1 MKNIIITGS
10 TRGIGRC
17 MAIEFMKAGCNVTIS
32 GRGESIPDDTAN
44 ELKEFKNRYIYVQC
58 NVHSISDIENL
69 WNQSAQKWGRIDIW
83 INNAGQNCPH
93 EFIYNTEA
101 PYVEKL
107 IDTNIK
113 GMVYGSQVAAKN
125 MLKQGG
131 GRIYNM
137 EGLGSNDMI
146 QVKTILYGTSKRALT
161 YFTRAL
167 AKELEGTPVKAGRL
181 SPGMMLTDFL
191 TKTPDGEAS
200 PVLNDSKFQFIFN
213 TLGDKPETVAKFFI
227 PKMLSDTKNDSHIEW
242 LTTRKS
248 FARFLSVPFKKRKL
262 I

>member
-1 MKNIIITGS
+1 
-10 TRGIGRC
+10 
-17 MAIEFMKAGCNVTIS
+17 
-32 GRGESIPDDTAN
+32 
-44 ELKEFKNRYIYVQC
+44 
-58 NVHSISDIENL
+58 
-69 WNQSAQKWGRIDIW
+69 
-83 INNAGQNCPH
+83 
-93 EFIYNTEA
+93 
-101 PYVEKL
+101 
-107 IDTNIK
+107 
-113 GMVYGSQVAAKN
+113 
-125 MLKQGG
+125 
-131 GRIYNM
+131 M

-167 AKELEGTPVKAGRL
+167 AKELEGTSVKAGRL

-200 PVLNDSKFQFIFN
+200 PVLNDNKFKFIFN

-227 PKMLSDTKNDSHIEW
+227 PKMLSDTKNDSHIER

-248 FARFLSVPFKKRKL
+248 FARFLCVPFKKRKL